1 MKRTSWLSSPRSLI
15 FPFLAIALILA
26 VACGGAAQAPDP
38 VVVEKEVITEV
49 QVTKEVV
56 TEVQREQTKV
66 VVKEV
71 VATATPIPVLMG
83 QTFMSPLTP
92 DWVAEGKY
100 QPMVLEIV
108 GRGRSGQWD
117 VHYCASLFSCLLGAA
132 PKFNGLVQYDP
143 ANTSEVTGD
152 LAKEWEVSPDGK
164 LYTFTL
170 HDANWHDGTPV
181 TADDVVFTFNR
192 IVQPGEIRSR
202 TAALRPFYEH
212 ETARA
217 VDATTVEVPL
227 RFPAATF
234 LTNIAV
240 DYFKIYPES
249 SVRGLSQEDANCCPE
264 NIVGSGP
271 WKLESWDR
279 GTTRI
284 YERNTDYFKPSRP
297 FFDGLKFNVIR
308 DINRVYAALQ
318 VGQAFA
324 TDGPWSSGFR
334 PEDMF
339 RLQDDT
345 NGRLRARLLKGGSGT
360 FFILHQNK
368 PPFDD
373 VRMRKALY
381 LGLDRQNVVDIVYCT
396 DAYGCFASPATF
408 FPRGSVAAE
417 EDMSDVPGFRRTVDG
432 LKDPRDIAEAKRLM
446 AEAGYPDGIELD
458 LNNGNS
464 ATGIKVAEVATQQ
477 LRSDLGIDF
486 TLHPVDT
493 ATYHVHT
500 REGTYHATLVGGI
513 GLLTRDPAD
522 ILLQVYVSDIEK
534 NPDNWTTPR
543 LSELMEAQASELDRT
558 ARQSQF
564 TEMVD
569 ILRQGEGHWVPQTWV
584 DQGASIDY
592 RLQGFNTPDSIQHLH
607 HWEHVWW
614 DPDVA
619 CPDERGCVDN

>member
-1 MKRTSWLSSPRSLI
+1 MKSISWLSSPRSLI
-15 FPFLAIALILA
+15 LACLLIALASA
-26 VACGGAAQAPDP
+26 VACGGAADVPEP
-38 VVVEKEVITEV
+38 VVVEKEVITEI

-56 TEVQREQTKV
+56 TEVQQEQTKV
-66 VVKEV
+66 VVREV

-92 DWVAEGKY
+92 DWVAQGKY
-100 QPMVLEIV
+100 QPMVLEVV

-117 VHYCASLFSCLLGAA
+117 VHYCASLFSCLIGAA

-143 ANTSEVTGD
+143 ANPSEVTGD
-152 LAKEWEVSPDGK
+152 LAKEWEVSPDGT

-170 HDANWHDGTPV
+170 HEANWHDGTPV
-181 TADDVVFTFNR
+181 TADDVVFTLDR
-192 IVQPGEIRSR
+192 IAEPGAIRSR
-202 TAALRPFYEH
+202 TAALRTFYDQGN
-212 ETARA
+212 ARA
-217 VDATTVEVPL
+217 VDSQTVEVPL
-227 RFPAATF
+227 KFPGATF
-234 LTNIAV
+234 LTNLAV
-240 DYFKIYPES
+240 DYFKIYPEK
-249 SVRGLSQEDANCCPE
+249 SVAGLSQEDANCCPE

-271 WKLESWDR
+271 WKLANWDR
-279 GTTRI
+279 GTARE

-318 VGQAFA
+318 VGQAHV
-324 TDGPWSSGFR
+324 TDGPWSSTFR
-334 PEDMF
+334 PEDMY

-345 NGRLRARLLKGGSGT
+345 NGRLRAGLLLGGSGT

-373 VRMRKALY
+373 PRVRQAFY

-396 DAYGCFASPATF
+396 DAYGCFATPATF
-408 FPRGSVAAE
+408 FARGSVAAE
-417 EDMSDVPGFRRTVDG
+417 EDISDVPGFRRTADG

-458 LNNGNS
+458 LNSGNS

-477 LRSDLGIDF
+477 LRSDIGIDF

-500 REGTYHATLVGGI
+500 REGTHHATLVGGI

-543 LSELMEAQASELDRT
+543 LSELMDAQASELDRA
-558 ARQSQF
+558 ARQAQF
-564 TEMVD
+564 SEMVD
-569 ILRQGEGHWVPQTWV
+569 ILREGEGHWVPQTWV

-607 HWEHVWW
+607 NWEYTWW
-614 DPDVA
+614 DPDAA
-619 CPDERGCVDN
+619 CPDERGCVDK